1 MVSTT
6 ALERV
11 ETLPGPAGR
20 HRSTLDPA
28 AIAIVT
34 MVVAVLGIDRP
45 SLWYDEAATLSAASR
60 PLSELWAMVHNIDAV
75 HGLYYLVMHCWLAIL
90 PSAVHPNELFLRLPS
105 TFAVGLAAAGVVVLG
120 KQLSTRTVALTAGLI
135 FAVLPR
141 VTWAGI
147 EARSYALTM
156 AAAVWL
162 TVMCVVAV
170 RRRAPAIWLMYA
182 VAIVLATVLN
192 VYVLLIVAAHAV
204 VVAFAAERRPR
215 AVVPWVVVPWVVAVG
230 VATLTVTPFLLFSRS
245 QIAQVRW
252 ISPLGWHNVSDVLRE
267 QYFDDSVPFAVLA
280 AIVMTAAALLHRPS
294 RLLPENTG
302 RRLVCVAAVWIVVP
316 TAALLVHSALS
327 TPVYYPRYLSFTAP
341 AMALL
346 LGVSV
351 VALGRSTVR
360 VAVITS
366 LLSIA
371 ALPNYVVVQRGP
383 YSKEGMDFSQV
394 ADVVAA
400 HATPGDCLALDNT
413 AMWKPGPIR
422 ALTAAEPWAYD
433 KLVDPGRGTRAVDR
447 NMLWDSHLSIWS
459 WTDRMRTCT
468 VLWLVSD
475 RDGSQPDHQTG
486 DHINAG
492 ARLDAA
498 PAYRAAA
505 ASGFQIVERWQFN
518 FAQVVK
524 ATH

>member
-20 HRSTLDPA
+20 YRRALDPTI
-28 AIAIVT
+28 IAVLT
-34 MVVAVLGIDRP
+34 MVIAFLGIDRP
-45 SLWYDEAATLSAASR
+45 SIWYDEAATLSAASR
-60 PLSELWAMVHNIDAV
+60 PLPELWAMVHNIDAV
-75 HGLYYLVMHCWLAIL
+75 HGLYYLLMHCWLAIL
-90 PSAVHPNELFLRLPS
+90 PTALHPDELFLRLPS
-105 TFAVGLAAAGVVVLG
+105 TLAVGVAAAGVVVLG
-120 KQLSTRTVALTAGLI
+120 KQLSTRAVALTAGMV

-162 TVMCVVAV
+162 TVLCVVAV
-170 RRRAPAIWLMYA
+170 RRRTGIIWLMYGAA
-182 VAIVLATVLN
+182 VVAATVLN
-192 VYVLLIVAAHAV
+192 VYVLLVVAAHAV
-204 VVAFAAERRPR
+204 VVAVAAERRPR
-215 AVVPWVVVPWVVAVG
+215 PLVPWLVAVG
-230 VATLTVTPFLLFSRS
+230 VGILTVAPFLIFSRS

-252 ISPLGWHNVSDVLRE
+252 ISPLGWHSAVELLRE

-280 AIVMTAAALLHRPS
+280 GTAILAAALLRRPS
-294 RLLPENTG
+294 RLLPENAG
-302 RRLVCVAAVWIVVP
+302 RRLVYVAVVWIVAP
-316 TAALLVHSALS
+316 TAAMLIHSALS

-346 LGVSV
+346 LGVGV

-360 VAVITS
+360 VVIIVS
-366 LLSIA
+366 LLSVA

-383 YSKEGMDFSQV
+383 YAKEGMDFRQV
-394 ADVVAA
+394 ADVISA

-413 AMWKPGPIR
+413 ATWEPGPIR
-422 ALTAAEPWAYD
+422 ALTAAKPWVYD
-433 KLVDPGRGTRAVDR
+433 KLVDPGRGKLATDR

-459 WTDRMRTCT
+459 WTGRLRTCAT
-468 VLWLVSD
+468 LWLVSD
-475 RDGSQPDHQTG
+475 RDPTQPDHQAG
-486 DHINAG
+486 DGINAG
-492 ARLDAA
+492 SRLDAA
-498 PAYRAAA
+498 PAYQAAA
-505 ASGFQIVERWQFN
+505 GSGLRIVERWQFN

-524 ATH
+524 ATR